1 MKLFAMTAAAIAAFA
16 PAAFAMTE
24 ASVLTDLDRAEVRQ
38 IVPGAD
44 LSNLTAAQEAALAT
58 VIYGGDSHGE
68 KGGHIRAILN

>member
-1 MKLFAMTAAAIAAFA
+1 MKLFALTAAAIAAFA

-24 ASVLTDLDRAEVRQ
+24 ASILNDLDRAEVRQ

-44 LSNLTAAQEAALAT
+44 LSNLTATQEAALAT
-58 VIYGGDSHGE
+58 VIYGGDRQGE